1 VEWEA
6 RGAAFIRSLSPADR
20 AAPSDGIQVRA
31 GTLVTVMVEFPP
43 QIHERVAEICIRAGV
58 ARLELTG
65 SAARDDFDPS
75 TSDID
80 LLVEFLPGN
89 ELSALAFIE
98 LAHEL
103 ESVLGRRVDLL
114 ELSAVENPILREAF
128 LRDRVPFYAAA

>member
-1 VEWEA
+1 MALV
-6 RGAAFIRSLSPADR
+6 RSLSPVNR
-20 AAPSDGIQVRA
+20 VGPSDEFAVRA
-31 GTLVTVMVEFPP
+31 GTLSGVMVEFPP

-89 ELSALAFIE
+89 DLSALAFIE

-114 ELSAVENPILREAF
+114 ELSAIENPILREAF

>member
-1 VEWEA
+1 
-6 RGAAFIRSLSPADR
+6 
-20 AAPSDGIQVRA
+20 
-31 GTLVTVMVEFPP
+31 MVEFPP